1 MRTNIK
7 RLSLGAAVLGLAL
20 GGTSLT
26 LINQAQASTGG
37 QATEQTQTSNSIN
50 LSQSDAINKFNEKYG
65 SKSIKEIELKN
76 KKNKYIYE
84 VEGFDSEKE
93 YKVKIDASSGKILKA
108 KSENLDADDKDKEEV
123 LDLNGLIS
131 RSEATKIAQSKASG
145 KAVKWSLEMDDKQPV
160 WKVEL
165 KDGNKETEV
174 KIDAKSKKILKTKTD
189 NHKND
194 KRKKDK
200 VDHKESKHSEK
211 NKADREESRNNNEDK
226 NN

>member
-50 LSQSDAINKFNEKYG
+50 LSQSDAINKFNEKYD

-84 VEGFDSEKE
+84 IEGFDSEKE

-108 KSENLDADDKDKEEV
+108 KSENLDKGDKEEA

-131 RSEATKIAQSKASG
+131 RTEATKLAQTKASG

-160 WKVEL
+160 WEVEL

-174 KIDAKSKKILKTKTD
+174 KIDAKGQKILKTKSNED
-189 NHKND
+189 
-194 KRKKDK
+194 KKDK
-200 VDHKESKHSEK
+200 KDSEKKDQVAHKENKTSK
-211 NKADREESRNNNEDK
+211 EDK

>member
-1 MRTNIK
+1 MRTSIK
-7 RLSLGAAVLGLAL
+7 RLSLGAAVLGLAV

-37 QATEQTQTSNSIN
+37 QATAQTQASNSIN

-76 KKNKYIYE
+76 KNKYIYE

-108 KSENLDADDKDKEEV
+108 KSENLDADDKEEA
-123 LDLNGLIS
+123 LDLNSLIS
-131 RSEATKIAQSKASG
+131 RSEATKLAQTKASG
-145 KAVKWSLEMDDKQPV
+145 KAVKWSLEMDDQQPV

-174 KIDAKSKKILKTKTD
+174 KIDAKSQKILKTKTD
-189 NHKND
+189 ED
-194 KRKKDK
+194 KKDK
-200 VDHKESKHSEK
+200 KDSEK
-211 NKADREESRNNNEDK
+211 KDQVDQKENGFS
-226 NN
+226 

>member
-37 QATEQTQTSNSIN
+37 QATEQTQTSNSIS

-65 SKSIKEIELKN
+65 SKSIKGIELKN

-93 YKVKIDASSGKILKA
+93 YKVKIDASSSEILKA
-108 KSENLDADDKDKEEV
+108 KSENLDADDKEDA

-131 RSEATKIAQSKASG
+131 RSEATKLAQTKASG
-145 KAVKWSLEMDDKQPV
+145 KAVKWSLEMDDKRPV

-174 KIDAKSKKILKTKTD
+174 KIDAKSQKILRTKTD
-189 NHKND
+189 GD
-194 KRKKDK
+194 KKDK
-200 VDHKESKHSEK
+200 KDSENKDQVDHKE
-211 NKADREESRNNNEDK
+211 NKASKEDK

>member
-37 QATEQTQTSNSIN
+37 QATEQTQTSNSIS

-65 SKSIKEIELKN
+65 SKSIKGIELKN

-93 YKVKIDASSGKILKA
+93 YKVKIDASSGNILKA
-108 KSENLDADDKDKEEV
+108 KSENLDADDKEDA

-131 RSEATKIAQSKASG
+131 RSEATKLAQTKASG
-145 KAVKWSLEMDDKQPV
+145 KAVKWSLEMDDKRPV

-174 KIDAKSKKILKTKTD
+174 KIDAKSQKILRTKTD
-189 NHKND
+189 GD
-194 KRKKDK
+194 KKDK
-200 VDHKESKHSEK
+200 KDSENKDQVDHKE
-211 NKADREESRNNNEDK
+211 NKASKEDK

>member
-50 LSQSDAINKFNEKYG
+50 LSQSDTINKFNEKYG
-65 SKSIKEIELKN
+65 SKSIKGIELKN

-84 VEGFDSEKE
+84 VKGFDSEKE
-93 YKVKIDASSGKILKA
+93 YKVKIDASSGNILKA
-108 KSENLDADDKDKEEV
+108 KSENLDADDKEDA

-131 RSEATKIAQSKASG
+131 RSEATKLAQTKASG
-145 KAVKWSLEMDDKQPV
+145 KAVKWSLEMDDKRPV

-174 KIDAKSKKILKTKTD
+174 KIDAKSQKILRTKTD
-189 NHKND
+189 GD
-194 KRKKDK
+194 KKDK
-200 VDHKESKHSEK
+200 KDSENKDQVDHKE
-211 NKADREESRNNNEDK
+211 NKASKEDK

>member
-7 RLSLGAAVLGLAL
+7 RLSLGAAVLDLAL

-65 SKSIKEIELKN
+65 SKSIKGIELKN

-108 KSENLDADDKDKEEV
+108 KSEHLDADDKEET

-131 RSEATKIAQSKASG
+131 RSEATKLAQTKASG
-145 KAVKWSLEMDDKQPV
+145 KAVKWSLEMDDKRPV

-174 KIDAKSKKILKTKTD
+174 KIDAKSQKILRTKTD
-189 NHKND
+189 GD
-194 KRKKDK
+194 KKDK
-200 VDHKESKHSEK
+200 KDSENKDQVDHKE
-211 NKADREESRNNNEDK
+211 NKASKEDK

>member
-37 QATEQTQTSNSIN
+37 QAAEQTQTSNSIN

-65 SKSIKEIELKN
+65 SKSIKGIELKN

-93 YKVKIDASSGKILKA
+93 YKVKIDASSGNILKA
-108 KSENLDADDKDKEEV
+108 KSENLDADDKEDT
-123 LDLNGLIS
+123 LDLSGLIS
-131 RSEATKIAQSKASG
+131 RSEATKLAQTKASG

-160 WKVEL
+160 WEVEL
-165 KDGNKETEV
+165 RDGNKETEV
-174 KIDAKSKKILKTKTD
+174 KIDAKSQKILRTKTD
-189 NHKND
+189 GD
-194 KRKKDK
+194 KKDK
-200 VDHKESKHSEK
+200 KDSENKDQVDHKENKTSK
-211 NKADREESRNNNEDK
+211 EDK

>member
-76 KKNKYIYE
+76 KYIYE
-84 VEGFDSEKE
+84 IEGFDSEKE

-108 KSENLDADDKDKEEV
+108 KSENLDADDKEEA

-131 RSEATKIAQSKASG
+131 RREATKLAQTKASG
-145 KAVKWSLEMDDKQPV
+145 KAVKWSLEMDDQQPV

-174 KIDAKSKKILKTKTD
+174 KIDAKSQKILKTKTD
-189 NHKND
+189 ED
-194 KRKKDK
+194 KKDK
-200 VDHKESKHSEK
+200 KDSEKKDQVAHKENKTSK
-211 NKADREESRNNNEDK
+211 EDK